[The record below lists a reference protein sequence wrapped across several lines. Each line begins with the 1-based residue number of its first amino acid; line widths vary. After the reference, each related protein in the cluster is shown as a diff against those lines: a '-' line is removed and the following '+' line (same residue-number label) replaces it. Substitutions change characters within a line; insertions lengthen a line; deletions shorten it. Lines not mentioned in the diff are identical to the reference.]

1 MYFQVVKSSAGPAVF
16 VPLKF
21 ETQLRSFNE
30 DLQFSLQGLPNRNC
44 ALKETEMMHKRS
56 MINDPQTSNVKKK
69 PPWLTGFVPNSGK
82 VGYLVDKVELEQ
94 AFLSTLVSPAN

>member
-1 MYFQVVKSSAGPAVF
+1 
-16 VPLKF
+16 
-21 ETQLRSFNE
+21 
-30 DLQFSLQGLPNRNC
+30 
-44 ALKETEMMHKRS
+44 